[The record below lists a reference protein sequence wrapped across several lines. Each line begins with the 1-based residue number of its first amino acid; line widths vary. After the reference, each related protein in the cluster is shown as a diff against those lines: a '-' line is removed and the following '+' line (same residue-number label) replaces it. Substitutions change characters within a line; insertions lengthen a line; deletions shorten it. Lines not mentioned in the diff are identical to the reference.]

1 MLDTLMHNK
10 LLQQIMRF
18 ALVGGLAFVIDFG
31 LLLLLTEKVGLN
43 YLTSAT
49 ISFIVSVIVNYLLSI
64 AWVFTAH
71 KNIKKTK
78 TKSAIQLVIFMA
90 LSVCGLF
97 SFIVSVIVN
106 YLLSIAWVFT
116 AHKNIKKT
124 KTKSAIQLVIFM
136 ALSVCGLLINNGI
149 MYFSVEVLAISYI
162 IGKLV
167 ATFVVMV
174 FNFITRKIL
183 LEGKKTKTQ
192 TIVEPAHAPA
202 I

>member
-1 MLDTLMHNK
+1 MLNTLMHNK

-18 ALVGGLAFVIDFG
+18 VLVGGLAFVIDFG

-71 KNIKKTK
+71 KHTKKTK
-78 TKSAIQLVIFMA
+78 TKSV
-90 LSVCGLF
+90 
-97 SFIVSVIVN
+97 
-106 YLLSIAWVFT
+106 
-116 AHKNIKKT
+116 
-124 KTKSAIQLVIFM
+124 IQLVIFM

-183 LEGKKTKTQ
+183 LEGKKTKAK
-192 TIVEPAHAPA
+192 TIVEPAHATA